1 MRILACLIV
10 LTLLLVPSQ
19 PEAEV
24 PLSDAGGGLKLPLPP
39 VETEDGLD
47 AGAARAAVLHGEILS
62 LERILQI
69 VRREFSGDIVEIQL
83 ELEDGALAYEFDILS
98 PDGRLF
104 EIEIDAATGKVLELE
119 EGSDD

>member
-1 MRILACLIV
+1 MRILACLII
-10 LTLLLVPSQ
+10 LTLVLAPSQ
-19 PEAEV
+19 PEAEM
-24 PLSDAGGGLKLPLPP
+24 PLSDADLSSARPLPP

-47 AGAARAAVLHGEILS
+47 AGAARAAVLNGEILS
-62 LERILQI
+62 LQAILEI

-83 ELEDGALAYEFDILS
+83 ELEDGAPAYEFDILS